1 MTRPSANIAGLRD
14 LSARAST
21 ISVLIADDH
30 AIFREALRKLL
41 ENDPKLAV
49 VGEAGNGRDTIR
61 LARELHPDI
70 LLLDLSMP
78 ITPGLEALREITQF
92 APRIRTLILTAEVG
106 DSDVTEALQLG
117 ARGVLMKHAATEL
130 LFKSIHMVMAGQY
143 WVGRDSVA
151 DLIEMLRERRAVPVV
166 MPSDPVFG
174 LTPRELEMVSAV
186 VAGCSNNDIAD
197 KLAISSKTV
206 KHHLTN
212 IFDKLGLS
220 NRLELALF
228 AVQHRFES
236 GRFH

>member
-1 MTRPSANIAGLRD
+1 MTRPSANTAGVWD
-14 LSARAST
+14 TTARAST
-21 ISVLIADDH
+21 ITVLIADDH

-41 ENDPKLAV
+41 ENDPKLSV
-49 VGEAGNGRDTIR
+49 VGEAGNGRDAIR

-70 LLLDLSMP
+70 VLLDMCMP
-78 ITPGLEALREITQF
+78 LTPGLEALREISRLT
-92 APRIRTLILTAEVG
+92 PRIRTLILTAHIG
-106 DSDVTEALQLG
+106 DSDVSEALQLG

-143 WVGRDSVA
+143 WVGRASVA
-151 DLIEMLRERRAVPVV
+151 DLIEKLRERRAAPVA

-174 LTPRELEMVSAV
+174 LTPRELEMVAAV
-186 VAGCSNNDIAD
+186 VAGCSNSDIAD

-236 GRFH
+236 GRFN

>member
-1 MTRPSANIAGLRD
+1 M
-14 LSARAST
+14 
-21 ISVLIADDH
+21 
-30 AIFREALRKLL
+30 
-41 ENDPKLAV
+41 
-49 VGEAGNGRDTIR
+49 
-61 LARELHPDI
+61 
-70 LLLDLSMP
+70 
-78 ITPGLEALREITQF
+78 
-92 APRIRTLILTAEVG
+92 ILTAHIG
-106 DSDVTEALQLG
+106 DSDVSEALQLG

-151 DLIEMLRERRAVPVV
+151 DLIEKLRERRAAPVA

-174 LTPRELEMVSAV
+174 LTPRELEMVAAV
-186 VAGCSNNDIAD
+186 VAGCSNSDIAD

-236 GRFH
+236 GTLQLTLPEWPLVPRANHNSVENDCDLGRTSIGPSGHSHPRGPPVSFIHSTRQIELRGGSRSKWL

>member
-1 MTRPSANIAGLRD
+1 MKSRR
-14 LSARAST
+14 
-21 ISVLIADDH
+21 
-30 AIFREALRKLL
+30 
-41 ENDPKLAV
+41 
-49 VGEAGNGRDTIR
+49 
-61 LARELHPDI
+61 
-70 LLLDLSMP
+70 
-78 ITPGLEALREITQF
+78 F

>member
-78 ITPGLEALREITQF
+78 ITPGLEALREITRF

>member
-1 MTRPSANIAGLRD
+1 
-14 LSARAST
+14 
-21 ISVLIADDH
+21 
-30 AIFREALRKLL
+30 
-41 ENDPKLAV
+41 
-49 VGEAGNGRDTIR
+49 
-61 LARELHPDI
+61 
-70 LLLDLSMP
+70 
-78 ITPGLEALREITQF
+78 
-92 APRIRTLILTAEVG
+92 
-106 DSDVTEALQLG
+106 
-117 ARGVLMKHAATEL
+117 
-130 LFKSIHMVMAGQY
+130 
-143 WVGRDSVA
+143 
-151 DLIEMLRERRAVPVV
+151 MLRERRAVPVV

>member
-1 MTRPSANIAGLRD
+1 